1 MDLSSSAELKA
12 FDATARSG
20 SMSAAARLLGIRQP
34 TVSAHIAGLEKR
46 FGVELF
52 VRRGRGVELTT
63 FGHALHEVSNRIYRA
78 EQQAALLLLSARSQ
92 YEGHLKISA
101 VGPYNVLPMLAGYR
115 ALFPKIRLAVSVGDS
130 RQIVEGI
137 LDHRDDV
144 GVLLHAVDDERV
156 YCVPYRR
163 QALIVFAAA
172 THPLARLK
180 DIQLSDLEGQEF
192 VLREQGSQTRSVFE
206 AGLSA
211 AGVRV
216 RSSLEMGSREA
227 VREAV
232 AQGLGLGVVAQT
244 AFVPDSRLTV
254 LPIAD
259 MAISTHVHV
268 ICLAERQSA
277 PLIAGFL
284 EVVNRLKRGDSA
296 RVGLPVARDP
306 ARRAASETRSGGSLA

>member
-101 VGPYNVLPMLAGYR
+101 VGPYNLLPMVKRYR
-115 ALFPKIRLAVSVGDS
+115 ALFPKIRLAINVGDS
-130 RQIVEGI
+130 RQIVEAI

-144 GVLLHAVDDERV
+144 GVVLHAVGDERV

-163 QALIVFAAA
+163 QALIVFASVA
-172 THPLARLK
+172 HPLASRK
-180 DIQLSDLEGQEF
+180 DMTLSDLEGQEF
-192 VLREQGSQTRSVFE
+192 VLREQGSQTRSAFE
-206 AGLSA
+206 VGLAA

-216 RSSLEMGSREA
+216 RSSVEMGSREA

-244 AFVPDSRLTV
+244 AFVADSRLVV
-254 LPIAD
+254 LPIRD
-259 MAISTHVHV
+259 MTLSTHVHV
-268 ICLAERQSA
+268 ICLTERRSA

-284 EVVNRLKRGDSA
+284 GVVDQIKQSNNA
-296 RVGLPVARDP
+296 Q
-306 ARRAASETRSGGSLA
+306 AAMPFE

>member
-34 TVSAHIAGLEKR
+34 TISAHIAGLEKR

-101 VGPYNVLPMLAGYR
+101 VGPYNLLPMVKRYR
-115 ALFPKIRLAVSVGDS
+115 ALFPKIRLAVNVGDS

-137 LDHRDDV
+137 LNHRDDV
-144 GVLLHAVDDERV
+144 GVVLHAVDDERV

-163 QALIVFAAA
+163 QALIVFASVS
-172 THPLARLK
+172 HPLASRK
-180 DIQLSDLEGQEF
+180 DMTLSDLEGQEF
-192 VLREQGSQTRSVFE
+192 VLRERGSQTRSVFE
-206 AGLSA
+206 AGLAA

-216 RSSLEMGSREA
+216 RSSVEMGSREA
-227 VREAV
+227 VREAIS
-232 AQGLGLGVVAQT
+232 QGLGLGVVAQT
-244 AFVPDSRLTV
+244 AFVADSRLVV
-254 LPIAD
+254 LPIRD
-259 MAISTHVHV
+259 MTFSTHVHV
-268 ICLAERQSA
+268 ICLTERRSA

-284 EVVNRLKRGDSA
+284 GVVDQVKRSNNA
-296 RVGLPVARDP
+296 Q
-306 ARRAASETRSGGSLA
+306 AAMPFE

>member
-34 TVSAHIAGLEKR
+34 TISAHVAGLERR

-101 VGPYNVLPMLAGYR
+101 VGPYNVLPMVRSYR
-115 ALFPKIRLAVSVGDS
+115 TLFPKIRMAVGVGDS

-144 GVLLHAVDDERV
+144 GVLLHAVNDERV
-156 YCVPYRR
+156 CCVPYRR
-163 QALIVFAAA
+163 QALIVFASV
-172 THPLARLK
+172 THPLARLR
-180 DIQLSDLEGQEF
+180 DLQLSDLEGQEF

-206 AGLSA
+206 AGLAA

-216 RSSLEMGSREA
+216 RSSLEIGSREA

-244 AFVPDSRLTV
+244 AFVPDARLVV
-254 LPIAD
+254 LPITD
-259 MAISTHVHV
+259 MTLSTHVHV
-268 ICLAERQSA
+268 ICLAERQAA
-277 PLIAGFL
+277 PLISGFL
-284 EVVNRLKRGDSA
+284 QVVDQLKGDDTTQRVVSSGQA
-296 RVGLPVARDP
+296 R
-306 ARRAASETRSGGSLA
+306 

>member
-34 TVSAHIAGLEKR
+34 TISAHIAGLEKR

-63 FGHALHEVSNRIYRA
+63 FGQALHEVSNRIYRA

-101 VGPYNVLPMLAGYR
+101 VGPYNVLPMVKRYR

-144 GVLLHAVDDERV
+144 GVLLHAVNDERV

-163 QALIVFAAA
+163 QALVVFASAA
-172 THPLARLK
+172 HPLARL
-180 DIQLSDLEGQEF
+180 QSMTLSDLEGQEF

-206 AGLSA
+206 AGLAS

-244 AFVPDSRLTV
+244 AFVADARLVV
-254 LPIAD
+254 LPIDD
-259 MAISTHVHV
+259 MALSTHVHV
-268 ICLAERQSA
+268 ICLAERQPA

-284 EVVNRLKRGDSA
+284 EVVNQLKRSDNA
-296 RVGLPVARDP
+296 
-306 ARRAASETRSGGSLA
+306 

>member
-34 TVSAHIAGLEKR
+34 TISAHVAGLEKR

-78 EQQAALLLLSARSQ
+78 EQQAALLLLSARSH

-101 VGPYNVLPMLAGYR
+101 VGPYNVLPMVQRYR

-130 RQIVEGI
+130 RQIVERI
-137 LDHRDDV
+137 VDHRDDV
-144 GVLLHAVDDERV
+144 GVLLHAVNDARV
-156 YCVPYRR
+156 HCIPYRR
-163 QALIVFAAA
+163 QALVVFASVA
-172 THPLARLK
+172 HPLASLK
-180 DIQLSDLEGQEF
+180 AMTLSDLEGQEF
-192 VLREQGSQTRSVFE
+192 VLREHGSQTRSVFE
-206 AGLSA
+206 AGLA
-211 AGVRV
+211 AEGIRV
-216 RSSLEMGSREA
+216 RSSVEMGSREA

-244 AFVPDSRLTV
+244 AFVPDARLAL
-254 LPIAD
+254 LPISD
-259 MAISTHVHV
+259 MELSTHVHV
-268 ICLAERQSA
+268 ICLVERRSA

-284 EVVNRLKRGDSA
+284 SVVDELKSSDMTR
-296 RVGLPVARDP
+296 PVQ
-306 ARRAASETRSGGSLA
+306 

>member
-34 TVSAHIAGLEKR
+34 TISAHIAGLEKR

-101 VGPYNVLPMLAGYR
+101 VGPYNVLPMVKSYR
-115 ALFPKIRLAVSVGDS
+115 ALFPKIRLALSVGDS
-130 RQIVEGI
+130 RQIVARI

-144 GVLLHAVDDERV
+144 GVLLHAVSDERV
-156 YCVPYRR
+156 FCVPYRQ
-163 QALIVFAAA
+163 QALIVFASVA
-172 THPLARLK
+172 HPLTRLK
-180 DIQLSDLEGQEF
+180 NLHLSDLEGQEF

-206 AGLSA
+206 AGLAA

-216 RSSLEMGSREA
+216 RSSLEIGSREA

-244 AFVPDSRLTV
+244 AFVPDSRLVV
-254 LPIAD
+254 LPVTDLAL
-259 MAISTHVHV
+259 STHVHV
-268 ICLAERQSA
+268 ICLAERRSA

-284 EVVNRLKRGDSA
+284 QVVDQLRRDDSA
-296 RVGLPVARDP
+296 Q
-306 ARRAASETRSGGSLA
+306 RAARVL

>member
-52 VRRGRGVELTT
+52 VRRGRGVELTH

-78 EQQAALLLLSARSQ
+78 EQQAAMLLLSARSQ
-92 YEGHLKISA
+92 YEGHLKICA
-101 VGPYNVLPMLAGYR
+101 VGPYNVLPMVQGYR

-130 RQIVEGI
+130 RQIVEKI

-156 YCVPYRR
+156 HCVPYRR
-163 QALIVFAAA
+163 QALMVFAAA
-172 THPLARLK
+172 THPLASLA
-180 DIQLSDLEGQEF
+180 DMALSDLEGQEF
-192 VLREQGSQTRSVFE
+192 VMREHGSQTRSVFE
-206 AGLSA
+206 TGLAA

-216 RSSLEMGSREA
+216 RSSVEMGSREA

-232 AQGLGLGVVAQT
+232 AQGLGLGVVAET
-244 AFVPDSRLTV
+244 AFVPDTRLVV
-254 LPIAD
+254 LPIRD
-259 MAISTHVHV
+259 MQLSTHVHV
-268 ICLAERQSA
+268 ICLAERRSA

-284 EVVNRLKRGDSA
+284 AVVDKLKLNDH
-296 RVGLPVARDP
+296 
-306 ARRAASETRSGGSLA
+306 TLAGI

>member
-1 MDLSSSAELKA
+1 MELSSSAELKA

-63 FGHALHEVSNRIYRA
+63 FGQALHEVSNRIYRA

-101 VGPYNVLPMLAGYR
+101 VGPYNVLPMVKRYR

-144 GVLLHAVDDERV
+144 GVLLHAVNDERV

-163 QALIVFAAA
+163 QALVVFASAD
-172 THPLARLK
+172 HPLARLK
-180 DIQLSDLEGQEF
+180 RMTLSDLEGQEF

-206 AGLSA
+206 AGLGA

-244 AFVPDSRLTV
+244 AFVADARLVV
-254 LPIAD
+254 LPIDD
-259 MAISTHVHV
+259 MALSTHVHV
-268 ICLAERQSA
+268 ICLAERQPA

-284 EVVNRLKRGDSA
+284 EVVNQLKR
-296 RVGLPVARDP
+296 RDN
-306 ARRAASETRSGGSLA
+306 A

>member
-34 TVSAHIAGLEKR
+34 TISAHVAGLEKR

-101 VGPYNVLPMLAGYR
+101 VGPYNVLPMVRSYR
-115 ALFPKIRLAVSVGDS
+115 TLFPKIRMAVSVGDS
-130 RQIVEGI
+130 RQIVGGI

-144 GVLLHAVDDERV
+144 GVLLHAVNDERV

-163 QALIVFAAA
+163 QALIVFASVM
-172 THPLARLK
+172 HPLARLRNL
-180 DIQLSDLEGQEF
+180 QLSDLEGQEF

-206 AGLSA
+206 AGLAA

-216 RSSLEMGSREA
+216 RSSLEIGSREA

-244 AFVPDSRLTV
+244 AFVPDARLVV

-259 MAISTHVHV
+259 MALNTHVHV
-268 ICLAERQSA
+268 ICLAERRAA
-277 PLIAGFL
+277 PLISRFL
-284 EVVNRLKRGDSA
+284 QVVDQLKRDDT
-296 RVGLPVARDP
+296 PQ
-306 ARRAASETRSGGSLA
+306 GGVPSRQAP

>member
-1 MDLSSSAELKA
+1 MELSSSAELKA

-63 FGHALHEVSNRIYRA
+63 FGQALHEVSNRIYRA

-101 VGPYNVLPMLAGYR
+101 VGPYNVLPMVKRYR

-144 GVLLHAVDDERV
+144 GVLLHAVNDERV

-163 QALIVFAAA
+163 QALVVFASAD
-172 THPLARLK
+172 HPLARLK
-180 DIQLSDLEGQEF
+180 RMTLSDLEGQEF

-206 AGLSA
+206 AGLGA

-244 AFVPDSRLTV
+244 AFVADARLVV
-254 LPIAD
+254 LPIDD
-259 MAISTHVHV
+259 MALSTHVHV
-268 ICLAERQSA
+268 ICLAERQPA

-284 EVVNRLKRGDSA
+284 EVVNQLKRSA
-296 RVGLPVARDP
+296 TLK
-306 ARRAASETRSGGSLA
+306 